1 MYRKDYIQR
10 QFEEFG
16 KVLANLL
23 QLKRQKSWEEFEKE
37 MSTAFLT
44 FAALNDEDLEV
55 ANLESFKSDFLF
67 SEKLSFQQ
75 KKFVA
80 NLLFEKMNYNLERNN
95 ESTYR
100 DLRKKCQLL
109 YEKLKSDQT
118 ENEFD
123 LDIHYK
129 LKQLED

>member
-23 QLKRQKSWEEFEKE
+23 QLKRKKNWDEFEKE
-37 MSTAFLT
+37 MSVAFLT
-44 FAALNDEDLEV
+44 FAALNDEELEKLT
-55 ANLESFKSDFLF
+55 LESFVNNILHSD
-67 SEKLSFQQ
+67 KLSFQQ

-80 NLLFEKMNYNLERNN
+80 NLLFEKMNSHLERNN
-95 ESTYR
+95 QQAYE
-100 DLRKKCQLL
+100 DLRNKCYMLYKKLQQ
-109 YEKLKSDQT
+109 DQT